1 MHYDASRRDHTWNP
15 PDSIFLGGF
24 FCDNE
29 VPMDT
34 YRRMLRYRIGA
45 PTFLNVWRDEPPVER
60 SGLTE
65 DVGQY
70 DIQRPD
76 WIFFLSLQKVS
87 DWRDKVLNS
96 HLRALRYGNKV
107 QCLW

>member
-1 MHYDASRRDHTWNP
+1 
-15 PDSIFLGGF
+15 
-24 FCDNE
+24 
-29 VPMDT
+29 MDT

-45 PTFLNVWRDEPPVER
+45 PTFLNVWRNEPPVER

>member
-1 MHYDASRRDHTWNP
+1 
-15 PDSIFLGGF
+15 
-24 FCDNE
+24 
-29 VPMDT
+29 MDT

-96 HLRALRYGNKV
+96 HLRVGCCGNKV

>member
-1 MHYDASRRDHTWNP
+1 
-15 PDSIFLGGF
+15 
-24 FCDNE
+24 
-29 VPMDT
+29 MDT

-45 PTFLNVWRDEPPVER
+45 PTFLNVWRNEPPVER

-70 DIQRPD
+70 DSQRPD

-96 HLRALRYGNKV
+96 HLRALCYGNKV